1 MSKKWVFL
9 SQFIPYNFIFAITG
23 YVWKEKQFDISIDIR
38 MYSKKFK
45 CNVKHAFNLI
55 LTVPY
60 KATIKVHVMI
70 ENKSFKISNSKF
82 IAINCQV

>member
-1 MSKKWVFL
+1 MQTVPKK
-9 SQFIPYNFIFAITG
+9 I
-23 YVWKEKQFDISIDIR
+23 
-38 MYSKKFK
+38 
-45 CNVKHAFNLI
+45 NLI

-82 IAINCQV
+82 KAINCQFEIHVSCAITPRYSLCYYPNTPILFKFEH